1 MNQVVIIVIVILI
14 ISLVSFVYLRKKRIH
29 NVIQENALELKGNIS
44 NKYPSNLL
52 PVSKNENKYTLAFSI
67 YNENLGENSNWI
79 KKFDSPKGIIS
90 HYGSPNVYMIPKS
103 NTLRISI
110 AYRDDLSNKSYYNFD
125 LTDFKYQRWE
135 HISIVQENRNV
146 HIYLNGE
153 MIKSVNLPNIPL
165 ISQNSFY
172 LGQKNN
178 NFGGK
183 IKAVEYFNDS
193 LNTKEIEKLYLSRK

>member
-44 NKYPSNLL
+44 KKYPSNLL

-79 KKFDSPKGIIS
+79 KKYDSPKGIIS

-125 LTDFKYQRWE
+125 LTDFKYQR
-135 HISIVQENRNV
+135 
-146 HIYLNGE
+146 
-153 MIKSVNLPNIPL
+153 
-165 ISQNSFY
+165 
-172 LGQKNN
+172 
-178 NFGGK
+178 
-183 IKAVEYFNDS
+183 
-193 LNTKEIEKLYLSRK
+193 

>member
-1 MNQVVIIVIVILI
+1 
-14 ISLVSFVYLRKKRIH
+14 
-29 NVIQENALELKGNIS
+29 
-44 NKYPSNLL
+44 
-52 PVSKNENKYTLAFSI
+52 
-67 YNENLGENSNWI
+67 
-79 KKFDSPKGIIS
+79 
-90 HYGSPNVYMIPKS
+90 
-103 NTLRISI
+103 
-110 AYRDDLSNKSYYNFD
+110 
-125 LTDFKYQRWE
+125 
-135 HISIVQENRNV
+135 
-146 HIYLNGE
+146 